1 MTRDVMISICGLQFL
16 EDGMDDDIE
25 TVQQGQYFFRSGSH
39 FLLYDEYLEDFREPV
54 KSVIRIRGRELTL
67 TRRGPMNV
75 QMNFAQGKKTLTRY
89 QTPYGVM
96 TIGLDTDRVECQ
108 VSESGLSIEV
118 DYALEANYQYVA
130 DWRIQIEVREKGG
143 ERFDFFDEEKGESE
157 EWIGS

>member
-1 MTRDVMISICGLQFL
+1 M
-16 EDGMDDDIE
+16 
-25 TVQQGQYFFRSGSH
+25 
-39 FLLYDEYLEDFREPV
+39 

-130 DWRIQIEVREKGG
+130 DCAFRSRSGKRAGNGLTFSMRRKGNRRNGSVPDQMKEKRGASARCGAPFCGVHPAGG
-143 ERFDFFDEEKGESE
+143 GRACM
-157 EWIGS
+157 

>member
-1 MTRDVMISICGLQFL
+1 
-16 EDGMDDDIE
+16 
-25 TVQQGQYFFRSGSH
+25 
-39 FLLYDEYLEDFREPV
+39 
-54 KSVIRIRGRELTL
+54 
-67 TRRGPMNV
+67 MNG

-130 DWRIQIEVREKGG
+130 DCRIQIEVREKGG

>member
-39 FLLYDEYLEDFREPV
+39 FLLYDEYLADFRAPV
-54 KSVIRIRGRELTL
+54 SRAIRIRGRELTL

-130 DWRIQIEVREKGG
+130 DCRIQIEVREKGG